1 MKNKITKLFLAV
13 LVLSCGANVNAQ
25 VEDQTMP
32 EYMRSVTNVEFLNA
46 YSQKELEFSER
57 AYKDAWAVAKERGLP
72 TSGLDENGRFY
83 EVFSY
88 DKNTDQLFY
97 FETKNNQ
104 PSGGSIE
111 TIKVEYLHTI
121 NIKGQ
126 GMLLGEW
133 DGDVARSTHQ
143 ALQGRVQVRNTPGPV
158 TTDGDLHATHVAGTM
173 IASEN
178 AGGAGRIGEAKGM
191 APLAT
196 LASWNWVSDLSEM
209 SAAATQ
215 GLVVSNHSYGL
226 RTETLVNTMGLRV
239 FGRYTGT
246 KTKGDYGIQTSRDYD
261 LIANNAPYYTIV
273 FAAGNDRNNSPAF
286 NGAFGGRD
294 LLVGSGVSKNTVVVG
309 AINGINNYAGPSSVT
324 MSSFSNW
331 GPTDDFRVKPDI
343 SAKGVGVYSTAASN
357 DAAYATLPGTSMAAP
372 SVAGAIGLWQQLYK
386 EKTTKF
392 MLSSTVRA
400 LMAHTAVEAGGQ
412 IGPDYMYGWGVFN
425 AEGGALV
432 IENMEI
438 DKAVVEENTLLN
450 NQFYERGFQKLD
462 ASDLIATIAWNDPA
476 AEEVTNTT
484 VNFFTKALVNDL
496 DLRII
501 NEDTNQ
507 EYLPYRLKNQ
517 WSEMQDGSCNETGDN
532 LVDNI
537 EKIFIAN
544 APAGN
549 YKIRVTH
556 KGSLSAG
563 SQVFSLIMVGH
574 EGKLSIEEEVF
585 SKMTVYP
592 NPVKDVLNIEGDF
605 SVLNGAEFTIYD
617 ATGKILK
624 IQNIINET
632 DLRVDMSSY
641 AKGLYLI
648 SIYKNGSSK
657 TFKIIK

>member
-1 MKNKITKLFLAV
+1 
-13 LVLSCGANVNAQ
+13 
-25 VEDQTMP
+25 
-32 EYMRSVTNVEFLNA
+32 
-46 YSQKELEFSER
+46 
-57 AYKDAWAVAKERGLP
+57 
-72 TSGLDENGRFY
+72 
-83 EVFSY
+83 
-88 DKNTDQLFY
+88 
-97 FETKNNQ
+97 
-104 PSGGSIE
+104 
-111 TIKVEYLHTI
+111 
-121 NIKGQ
+121 
-126 GMLLGEW
+126 
-133 DGDVARSTHQ
+133 
-143 ALQGRVQVRNTPGPV
+143 
-158 TTDGDLHATHVAGTM
+158 
-173 IASEN
+173 
-178 AGGAGRIGEAKGM
+178 
-191 APLAT
+191 
-196 LASWNWVSDLSEM
+196 
-209 SAAATQ
+209 
-215 GLVVSNHSYGL
+215 
-226 RTETLVNTMGLRV
+226 
-239 FGRYTGT
+239 
-246 KTKGDYGIQTSRDYD
+246 
-261 LIANNAPYYTIV
+261 
-273 FAAGNDRNNSPAF
+273 
-286 NGAFGGRD
+286 
-294 LLVGSGVSKNTVVVG
+294 
-309 AINGINNYAGPSSVT
+309 
-324 MSSFSNW
+324 
-331 GPTDDFRVKPDI
+331 
-343 SAKGVGVYSTAASN
+343 
-357 DAAYATLPGTSMAAP
+357 
-372 SVAGAIGLWQQLYK
+372 
-386 EKTTKF
+386 

-605 SVLNGAEFTIYD
+605 SVLNGAEFTIY
-617 ATGKILK
+617 
-624 IQNIINET
+624 
-632 DLRVDMSSY
+632 
-641 AKGLYLI
+641 
-648 SIYKNGSSK
+648 
-657 TFKIIK
+657 